1 MKSNHLF
8 RGKEC
13 QTQNFYF
20 YFPYRGKSAT
30 SLLLFLKVET
40 WKWSISGHRFIQ
52 SLQTINPVF
61 LETDS
66 NNNNTEKLTLDF
78 MKCINMRT
86 NQEKNI
92 RLETKSCRILPLTYR
107 KKYDMT

>member
-1 MKSNHLF
+1 MVIVSFN
-8 RGKEC
+8 
-13 QTQNFYF
+13 
-20 YFPYRGKSAT
+20 PYKQ
-30 SLLLFLKVET
+30 L
-40 WKWSISGHRFIQ
+40 IQ
-52 SLQTINPVF
+52 FF